1 MISVY
6 ACLRFI
12 SLGPTTAT
20 TARVGPKV
28 VLKGEKISR
37 TVQHT
42 YIKTTVRIRVSLFK
56 HTFVESHLLLTFH
69 Q

>member
-6 ACLRFI
+6 TCLGFI
-12 SLGPTTAT
+12 SLGPTAAT

-42 YIKTTVRIRVSLFK
+42 YITTTVR
-56 HTFVESHLLLTFH
+56 
-69 Q
+69 